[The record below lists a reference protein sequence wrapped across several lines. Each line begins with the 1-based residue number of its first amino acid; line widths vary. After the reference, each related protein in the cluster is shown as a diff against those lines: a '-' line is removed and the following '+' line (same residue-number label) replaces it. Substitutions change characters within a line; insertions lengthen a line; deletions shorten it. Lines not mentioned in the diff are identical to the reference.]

1 MLGLILFCMFIK
13 VQLLTQLTMKEYKYD
28 IIVALFGVGVTMLF
42 FGFELDAIVKNYF
55 VVFLLT
61 FYYLGKVIACK
72 YMKGKC

>member
-1 MLGLILFCMFIK
+1 M
-13 VQLLTQLTMKEYKYD
+13 QLSTQLIMKKYKYD
-28 IIVALFGVGVTMLF
+28 IIVALFGIAVTMLL

-72 YMKGKC
+72 YEKCEC